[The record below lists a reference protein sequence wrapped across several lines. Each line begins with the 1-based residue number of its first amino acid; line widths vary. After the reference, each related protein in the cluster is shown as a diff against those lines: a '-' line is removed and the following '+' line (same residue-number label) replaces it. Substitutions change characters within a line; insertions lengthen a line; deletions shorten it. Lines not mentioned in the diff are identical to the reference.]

1 MHIVLF
7 EPEIPPNT
15 GNIARLCAGTDTP
28 LHLIEPL
35 GFSLEDRYLRR
46 AGLDYWPHVRLR
58 VWRCLE
64 EYLATEGPE
73 GGAGRRLVMTSAR
86 ASEQSVPVHRFP
98 FEAEDALVFGPETRG
113 LPPEVLQLSEC
124 RIRIPI
130 NDNIRSLNLSTAAGI
145 VLMTAL
151 ARTGGIEA
159 W

>member
-1 MHIVLF
+1 MHVVLF

-58 VWRCLE
+58 VWHKLE
-64 EYLATEGPE
+64 DYLAEAGPE
-73 GGAGRRLVMTSAR
+73 GGAGRRLIMTSAR
-86 ASEQSVPVHRFP
+86 TVEASVPVHRFP
-98 FEAEDALVFGPETRG
+98 FDPEDALVFGPETRG
-113 LPPEVLQLSEC
+113 LPPEVLKFSPH
-124 RIRIPI
+124 RVRIPI
-130 NDNIRSLNLSTAAGI
+130 NDNIRSLNLSTSAGI
-145 VLMTAL
+145 VLITAL
-151 ARTGGIEA
+151 ARTGGLEA

>member
-1 MHIVLF
+1 MHVVLF

-58 VWRCLE
+58 VWHSLE
-64 EYLATEGPE
+64 DYLAEAGPE

-86 ASEQSVPVHRFP
+86 TAEASVPVHRFP
-98 FEAEDALVFGPETRG
+98 FEAEDALLFGPETRG
-113 LPPEVLQLSEC
+113 LPPEVLALSPH
-124 RIRIPI
+124 RVRIPI
-130 NDNIRSLNLSTAAGI
+130 NDNIRSLNLSTSAGI
-145 VLMTAL
+145 VLVSAL
-151 ARTGGIEA
+151 AGTGGLEA

>member
-28 LHLIEPL
+28 LHLVEPL

-46 AGLDYWPHVRLR
+46 AGLDYWPHVRIR
-58 VWRCLE
+58 VWRRLE
-64 EYLATEGPE
+64 DYLAESGPE

-86 ASEQSVPVHRFP
+86 TAEASVPVHRFP
-98 FEAEDALVFGPETRG
+98 FAAEDALVFGPETRC
-113 LPPEVLQLSEC
+113 LPPEVLQLSSH
-124 RIRIPI
+124 RVRIPI
-130 NDNIRSLNLSTAAGI
+130 NDNIRSLNLSTSAGI
-145 VLMTAL
+145 VLMAAL
-151 ARTGGIEA
+151 ARTGGLEA